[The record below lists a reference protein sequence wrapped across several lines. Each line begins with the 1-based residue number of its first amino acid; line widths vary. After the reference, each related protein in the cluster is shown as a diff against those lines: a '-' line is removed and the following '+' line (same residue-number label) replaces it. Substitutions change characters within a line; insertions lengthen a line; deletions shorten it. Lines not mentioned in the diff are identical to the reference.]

1 MKIFSII
8 TAMAEEAEL
17 IIKKYALKKDKTLQ
31 NITTFVGDY
40 KKNEIVLVLTWLWK
54 IQASIWTTFL
64 LENYKVDYL
73 VNIWLAWN
81 VSDKNIKIW
90 DIVILDRC
98 FQHDFSIS
106 FPWDHDLY
114 ARQSIMI
121 DNMIKDIDID
131 RDFDIIHWCINLTWD
146 QFIEDTKTIKWLK
159 ERFSPDTVDME
170 AYAILSV
177 AREYNKLDKC
187 LVIKAIS
194 DSATEDAKDN
204 LFKNITLAMN
214 NSIKVLDYFLTN

>member
-40 KKNEIVLVLTWLWK
+40 KKNEIVLVLTGLGK
-54 IQASIWTTFL
+54 IQASIGTTFL

-73 VNIWLAWN
+73 VNIGLAGN
-81 VSDKNIKIW
+81 VSDKNIKIG

-106 FPWDHDLY
+106 FPGDHDLY

-131 RDFDIIHWCINLTWD
+131 RDFDIIHGCINLTGD
-146 QFIEDTKTIKWLK
+146 QFIEDTKTIKGLK